1 MYFFRASQSPVK
13 PAESISNVWASGVG
27 TGRGVVPPP
36 GTGIIGGTM
45 MPPPGG
51 NGEPGGVTE
60 VVGGVLV
67 VTGRLDSS
75 GGPRAPGEPGNS
87 SATSGADSSSGPAA
101 KTGPAGTSDNRF
113 PQRVLATCS
122 PSVITVSPLGSI
134 IGFRD
139 QNTLF
144 PRRYET

>member
-1 MYFFRASQSPVK
+1 M
-13 PAESISNVWASGVG
+13 
-27 TGRGVVPPP
+27 T
-36 GTGIIGGTM
+36 
-45 MPPPGG
+45 PPPGG
-51 NGEPGGVTE
+51 NGEPGGVPE

-67 VTGRLDSS
+67 GTGSPGNP
-75 GGPRAPGEPGNS
+75 GGLKAPGEPGNS

-101 KTGPAGTSDNRF
+101 KIGPAGTSDKRF

-122 PSVITVSPLGSI
+122 PSVITVSPFKSI

>member
-1 MYFFRASQSPVK
+1 
-13 PAESISNVWASGVG
+13 
-27 TGRGVVPPP
+27 
-36 GTGIIGGTM
+36 M

-67 VTGRLDSS
+67 GTGRPSSS
-75 GGPRAPGEPGNS
+75 GGLKAPGEPGNI
-87 SATSGADSSSGPAA
+87 SATSGPDSSSGPAA
-101 KTGPAGTSDNRF
+101 KIGLAGTSDKRF